1 MADQGDPA
9 LAVTEDGGSAVTD
22 NRTAITSVSN
32 AATLRSN
39 SQGQAADTS
48 ERRKNAPIKWETK

>member
-22 NRTAITSVSN
+22 SRTAITSVSN
-32 AATLRSN
+32 TAMLRSN
-39 SQGQAADTS
+39 SQGQATDS
-48 ERRKNAPIKWETK
+48 L

>member
-32 AATLRSN
+32 AAILRSN
-39 SQGQAADTS
+39 SQGQAADS
-48 ERRKNAPIKWETK
+48 L